1 MPNYLPGSTLE
12 VDPRH
17 PEQAEAL
24 LRSLFLAGGLVRSQ
38 VSCITGL
45 APYDIQNWVKRGFLP
60 PPVKKKYSR
69 SQLCRILIINMLR
82 ASMQMEHI
90 CALLAYIN
98 GKLDDESDDS
108 IDDSEL
114 YLYFV
119 RLGAHAALQGKTGDG
134 DMEDE
139 LELVLRDFRETV
151 PGSRERIRDVL
162 RVMVI
167 AERASHLTRRAEEL
181 MPEFSN

>member
-1 MPNYLPGSTLE
+1 
-12 VDPRH
+12 
-17 PEQAEAL
+17 
-24 LRSLFLAGGLVRSQ
+24 
-38 VSCITGL
+38 
-45 APYDIQNWVKRGFLP
+45 
-60 PPVKKKYSR
+60 
-69 SQLCRILIINMLR
+69 
-82 ASMQMEHI
+82 MQMEHI

-139 LELVLRDFRETV
+139 LELVMRDFRETV

-181 MPEFSN
+181 MPKFSN

>member
-1 MPNYLPGSTLE
+1 MKNYLPGSTLE
-12 VDPRH
+12 ADPRY

-24 LRSLFLAGGLVRSQ
+24 LRSMFLTGGLVLSQ
-38 VSCITGL
+38 VSCVTGL

-82 ASMQMEHI
+82 ASMQMDRI

-98 GKLDDESDDS
+98 GRLDDESDDS
-108 IDDSEL
+108 IDDGDL

-119 RLGAHAALQGKTGDG
+119 RLGAYAVLHGKTGDG
-134 DMEDE
+134 DMEDAFDQA
-139 LELVLRDFRETV
+139 LAAFHETV
-151 PGSRERIRDVL
+151 PGSRERIREVL
-162 RVMVI
+162 RIMVI
-167 AERASHLTRRAEEL
+167 AERASHLARRAEEL
-181 MPEFSN
+181 MQALPD